1 MSEHETPRWMEIQE
15 GRRMEKEYQR
25 AARKAARKAIRDE
38 NARIRRELRD
48 MGWDAGVVYVRAQRD
63 GSFAFDY
70 AATGGLTMGVAER
83 RIVTEAVCHE
93 RDHFDKLIGSN
104 LALKRLR
111 EAVFSG
117 ETPR

>member
-1 MSEHETPRWMEIQE
+1 MNEHETPRWMEIQE

-48 MGWDAGVVYVRAQRD
+48 MGYDAGVVYVRPWID
-63 GSFAFDY
+63 EHIPY
-70 AATGGLTMGVAER
+70 PAATGGLTMAVAER

-104 LALKRLR
+104 LALRRLR

-117 ETPR
+117 EAPR

>member
-1 MSEHETPRWMEIQE
+1 MNEHETPRWMEIQE

-25 AARKAARKAIRDE
+25 AARKAERKAIRDE

-48 MGWDAGVVYVRAQRD
+48 MGWDAGVVYLRTWNGDFPHTQ
-63 GSFAFDY
+63 G
-70 AATGGLTMGVAER
+70 ATGGLTQAVAER